1 MSEFHQMIRNPA
13 YDGSSEED
21 EDIDPVDITPFISS
35 ISVPIVTVPARTRT
49 GLRALRTELRMRMML
64 YQGWRQMNPHQL
76 EMKDLP

>member
-64 YQGWRQMNPHQL
+64 HQGWRQMNPHQL